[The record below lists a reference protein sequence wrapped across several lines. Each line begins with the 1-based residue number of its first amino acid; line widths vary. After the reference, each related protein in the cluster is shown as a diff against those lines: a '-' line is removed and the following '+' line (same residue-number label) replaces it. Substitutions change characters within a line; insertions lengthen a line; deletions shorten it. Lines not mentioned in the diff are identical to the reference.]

1 MGMKSSS
8 DKLTNLKKTHKKQ
21 VDSLSNRIQ
30 NVEKNFKYLGD
41 SISVLKDSIQIL
53 QIRSKE
59 KVNQKKKA
67 SLQQSAKRQ

>member
-8 DKLTNLKKTHKKQ
+8 DKLTNLKKIHKKQ
-21 VDSLSNRIQ
+21 VDSLSHRIQ
-30 NVEKNFKYLGD
+30 NIEKDFNNFED
-41 SISVLKDSIQIL
+41 SISVLKDSIHIL
-53 QIRSKE
+53 KIRSKE